1 MCLFRSQ
8 METAESQVL
17 SRVCFFFLNK
27 SSNKPTNLSLW
38 LSSDLKLG
46 NIGETK
52 LSHGDDLASHLEVG
66 SVFTFRVTVLQ
77 ASGILPEYAD
87 IFCQFKWVHD
97 PENTVVE
104 SAFLYTSKGF
114 LNVFQSFFH
123 SFSVQSLYLRY
134 MRKTPTLKCM
144 FKHFEA
150 VVWEILST
158 LIKLRMQKSAIRFRS
173 TAKTHKGALSVMDLA
188 STEPRTLMTQC
199 GII

>member
-8 METAESQVL
+8 METAESQVQ
-17 SRVCFFFLNK
+17 SRVCFFFFLNK

-158 LIKLRMQKSAIRFRS
+158 LIKLRMQKSTIRFRS
-173 TAKTHKGALSVMDLA
+173 TAKTHKGALSVMDWPQQ
-188 STEPRTLMTQC
+188 SPEP
-199 GII
+199 